1 MEEPMKRPERKA
13 LIRAGLALVFAFGTM
28 FSAGAEPKKIAA
40 TPNLDVYIPEGATG
54 KLPVVF
60 LAHNGGAKKEDW
72 QDYASELAE
81 SGYIVAS
88 IGWSDFNN
96 NKDFKDAIGKVLTD
110 YAEQADTDRV
120 AFIGG
125 CHGAVKFTQILSKE
139 PYSKFKALVFL
150 SISEDVFIPKNHA
163 PILAVYST
171 KDHLGDYYI
180 AKTKQI
186 ATKFSKPSKVV
197 VVEGKPHGHEFVT
210 DAESGPAIREEIK
223 NWLAA
228 NL

>member
-1 MEEPMKRPERKA
+1 MKKLEKKA
-13 LIRAGLALVFAFGTM
+13 LLRAGLTLALALGTM
-28 FSAGAEPKKIAA
+28 FSLNAEPKKIEA
-40 TPNLDVYIPEGATG
+40 TPNVDVYVPEGATG

-72 QDYASELAE
+72 QDYASSLAE

-96 NKDFKDAIGKVLTD
+96 NKDFKDAIAKVLTD
-110 YAEQADTDRV
+110 YAEQADTERV

-125 CHGAVKFTQILSKE
+125 CHGAVKFTQIMSKE

-150 SISEDVFIPKNHA
+150 SISEDVFVPKKHA

-180 AKTKQI
+180 AKTKEV
-186 ATKFSKPSKVV
+186 ATRFSKPSKVV
-197 VVEGKPHGHEFVT
+197 VVNGKPHGHEFVT
-210 DAESGPAIREEIK
+210 DAESGATIREEIK

>member
-1 MEEPMKRPERKA
+1 MKKLEKKA
-13 LIRAGLALVFAFGTM
+13 LLRAGLALVLAFGTL

-72 QDYASELAE
+72 QDYAGSLAE

-96 NKDFKDAIGKVLTD
+96 NKDFKDAIAKVLTD
-110 YAEQADTDRV
+110 YAEQADTERV
-120 AFIGG
+120 AFVGG
-125 CHGAVKFTQILSKE
+125 CHGAVKFTQIMSKE

-150 SISEDVFIPKNHA
+150 SISEDVFVPKKHA

-180 AKTKQI
+180 AKTKEV
-186 ATKFSKPSKVV
+186 ATRFSKPSKVV
-197 VVEGKPHGHEFVT
+197 VVDGKPHGHEFVT
-210 DAESGPAIREEIK
+210 DAESSPTIREEIK

>member
-1 MEEPMKRPERKA
+1 MKKLEKKA
-13 LIRAGLALVFAFGTM
+13 LLRAGLALVLAFGTM
-28 FSAGAEPKKIAA
+28 FSAGAEAKKIAA
-40 TPNLDVYIPEGATG
+40 TPNVDVYIPEGATG

-72 QDYASELAE
+72 QDYASSLAE

-88 IGWSDFNN
+88 IGWSDFSV
-96 NKDFKDAIGKVLTD
+96 NKDLKDAIAKVLTD

-125 CHGAVKFTQILSKE
+125 CHGAVKFTQIMSKE
-139 PYSKFKALVFL
+139 PYSKFKAYVFL
-150 SISEDVFIPKNHA
+150 SISEDVFVPKNHA

-186 ATKFSKPSKVV
+186 ATHFSKPSKVV
-197 VVEGKPHGHEFVT
+197 VVNGKPHGHEFVT
-210 DAESGPAIREEIK
+210 DPECGPTIREEIK
-223 NWLAA
+223 NWLAE